1 MTMLLRR
8 KGLLPSECVVDK
20 DWNHCSLTTA
30 KSILSPAACRDLTAL
45 HGKGASPANC
55 CCLLYGGIIY
65 VSSSISLKGPALP
78 LRVWCSTEGAQPWE
92 GMGAFQG
99 WWELHN
105 QHFPPC
111 SSPGWAVLIAAGL
124 CSVVGAFCW
133 ELLRQ
138 RSELLPLTGI
148 RALFRL
154 QEAKNPLEKPSGLHY
169 LLKLEKQLARVIN
182 TWVASV
188 NPAKAALLS
197 QWLQAQINCFWDQEH
212 IYKCDWSSWQC

>member
-1 MTMLLRR
+1 MEVLSTCQAPFPLRALLCLWGFDAAQR
-8 KGLLPSECVVDK
+8 E
-20 DWNHCSLTTA
+20 
-30 KSILSPAACRDLTAL
+30 LSPGRAWEPS
-45 HGKGASPANC
+45 KGHPA
-55 CCLLYGGIIY
+55 
-65 VSSSISLKGPALP
+65 
-78 LRVWCSTEGAQPWE
+78 R
-92 GMGAFQG
+92 
-99 WWELHN
+99 WELHH